1 MALCN
6 WATLYGLGSR
16 KIYSLQRSL
25 ELNGLDVR
33 VILKGTGGFV
43 RYNCMVPPQVG
54 CKEGRQNISVRRKN
68 QVFDF
73 RLESRSFG
81 FDSPEVMNE
90 FGAQAMTPVCA
101 LRFRYYY
108 DRPTKIDVKLFLVS
122 TST

>member
-1 MALCN
+1 
-6 WATLYGLGSR
+6 
-16 KIYSLQRSL
+16 
-25 ELNGLDVR
+25 
-33 VILKGTGGFV
+33 
-43 RYNCMVPPQVG
+43 MVPPQVG

-81 FDSPEVMNE
+81 FDPPEKMNE

-108 DRPTKIDVKLFLVS
+108 DRPTKIDVKLFLAS